1 MDLVL
6 ATRNQGKVDE
16 MRPML
21 EVLGLNIINQA
32 DTDIPSPVEDG
43 ATFVENAL
51 IKARAVALAT
61 GLPSIAD
68 DSGLVVPTLDGAPG
82 IFSARFAGP
91 DATDAQNNQKLLSAL
106 AEQSDRSAH
115 FFCCMVFLK
124 HADDPTPL
132 IASGRWP
139 GEILMKPRGQG
150 GFGYDPLFWLPDQG
164 KSAAELSKE
173 TKNKLSHRGRACAT
187 LLQSMQAQLV
197 SH

>member
-6 ATRNQGKVDE
+6 ATRNQGKINE

-21 EVLGLNIINQA
+21 EVLGLNLINQA

-68 DSGLVVPTLDGAPG
+68 DGGLVVPTLGGAPG
-82 IFSARFAGP
+82 IISARYAGP

-106 AEQSDRSAH
+106 ADQSDRSAH

-132 IASGRWP
+132 IASGQWQ
-139 GEILMKPRGQG
+139 GEILKEPRGQG
-150 GFGYDPLFWLPDQG
+150 GFGYDPLFWAPDQG
-164 KSAAELSKE
+164 RSAAELAKE
-173 TKNKLSHRGRACAT
+173 TKNKISHRGNACAA
-187 LLQSMQAQLV
+187 LLQLMQAQFA

>member
-82 IFSARFAGP
+82 IFSARYAGP

-139 GEILMKPRGQG
+139 GEILMEPRGQG

-173 TKNKLSHRGRACAT
+173 TKNKISHRGRACAT
-187 LLQSMQAQLV
+187 LLQSMHAQLA

>member
-82 IFSARFAGP
+82 IFSARYAGP

-106 AEQSDRSAH
+106 AEQSDRNAH

-139 GEILMKPRGQG
+139 GEILMEPRGQG

-173 TKNKLSHRGRACAT
+173 TKNKISHRGRACST
-187 LLQSMQAQLV
+187 LLQSMHAQLA